1 MPTRKIKAS
10 PVKVTGAAPDGQQFE
25 SFLEE
30 DFFVLLRFNRNVESW
45 ESNPV
50 TIPWRDAEGKAR
62 KYTPDVL
69 VRYKETTG
77 SAQPVI
83 VLCEIK
89 PDLDTPADLPRARL
103 PRREDPAENEAKWEA
118 ARKYAAKKGW
128 TFRVYRESE
137 IRTNYLRNAKFL
149 LRYLE
154 RKNAFRGEVA
164 LLTDLSQRRRMTIRD
179 WVAPFAATAAQR
191 AAHLPTCYRLIAE
204 GQVKIDLSKI
214 ISLDSV
220 VEFVDD

>member
-30 DFFVLLRFNRNVESW
+30 DFFILLRFNRNVESW
-45 ESNPV
+45 ESNPI

-69 VRYKETTG
+69 VRYKAITG
-77 SAQPVI
+77 ATQPVT

-103 PRREDPAENEAKWEA
+103 PRREDPAENEMKWEA
-118 ARKYAAKKGW
+118 ATKYAAKNGW

-154 RKNAFRGEVA
+154 RKNSFRGEAA
-164 LLTDLSQRRRMTIRD
+164 LLAALLQHRRMSLRD
-179 WVAPFAATAAQR
+179 WVSPFAASLAQR
-191 AAHLPTCYRLIAE
+191 AEHLPTCYRLIAE
-204 GQVKIDLSKI
+204 GQVKIDLSQLL
-214 ISLDSV
+214 SLDTV
-220 VEFVDD
+220 VELVDD